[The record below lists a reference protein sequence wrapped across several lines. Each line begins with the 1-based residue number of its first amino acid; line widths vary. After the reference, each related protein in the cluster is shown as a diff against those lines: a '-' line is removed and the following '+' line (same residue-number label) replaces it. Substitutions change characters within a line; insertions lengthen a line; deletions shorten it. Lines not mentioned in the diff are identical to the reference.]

1 MGKETYQIT
10 EYVHDQVIAHCIAF
24 GITGTNEPKEDIND
38 LIDFYELES
47 FNPPDTI
54 QVATYFLEKT
64 STKKIYYYVCS
75 FPEVPFKAKFQE
87 GYVLFSIM
95 WIDSDNYWSRNP
107 WHSCSASSEQPLPPL
122 HKEAAN
128 WMLKRMTSEGSGFA
142 DVDYFMKGKLEIF
155 K

>member
-1 MGKETYQIT
+1 MAKETYKIT
-10 EYVHDQVIAHCIAF
+10 EYVHDQVIAYCTAF
-24 GITGTNEPKEDIND
+24 GIIGTTEPKEDID
-38 LIDFYELES
+38 HLIDFNELES
-47 FNPPDTI
+47 SNPPDTI

-95 WIDSDNYWSRNP
+95 WLDYEKYWSRVS

-128 WMLKRMTSEGSGFA
+128 WMLKRITTKGCWNAEA
-142 DVDYFMKGKLEIF
+142 DFFKMGKLEILI
-155 K
+155 